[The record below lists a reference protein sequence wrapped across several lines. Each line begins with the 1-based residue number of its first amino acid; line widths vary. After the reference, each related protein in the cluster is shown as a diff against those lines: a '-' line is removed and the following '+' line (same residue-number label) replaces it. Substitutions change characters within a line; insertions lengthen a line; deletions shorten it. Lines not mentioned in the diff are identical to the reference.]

1 MRLTLLAAALFGAAP
16 AFALT
21 LAQPVGCTLGD
32 GCYIQHFV
40 DRDAGPGVIDHACG
54 NASYD
59 AHDGTDFAL
68 PTMAAMLAGVPVLAA
83 APGRIRAV
91 RDGEPDGAA
100 LAGQDVAGK
109 ECGNGVVI
117 DHPDG
122 WQTQYCH
129 LRAGSVQVRP
139 GETVAAGA
147 PLGQIGA
154 SGLADFPHLHLTLRH
169 NGAPVDPFRPVPGEA
184 CSAATGPGL
193 WQTAL
198 PYAPAGLLDA
208 GLAETPPSFAAV
220 KDGLPAPSTLP
231 KSAKSLVLWAY
242 FWGTDAGDRLE
253 LEISGPAGFRFAQ
266 DVTLEKSQQLAFR
279 YAGKRAPGEGF
290 APGLYSAEVRLTRAG
305 KPLGLRRAQ
314 ITLGP

>member
-16 AFALT
+16 AFAFT
-21 LAQPVGCTLGD
+21 LAQPVGCTLGEE
-32 GCYIQHFV
+32 CYIQHFV
-40 DRDAGPGVIDHACG
+40 DRDPGPGVADHACG

-68 PTMAAMLAGVPVLAA
+68 PTMAAMRAGVPVLAA

-198 PYAPAGLLDA
+198 PYAPAGLL
-208 GLAETPPSFAAV
+208 GTGFTETPPSFAEV
-220 KDGLPAPSTLP
+220 KDGLPAPTSLP
-231 KSAKSLVLWAY
+231 TSAKSLVLWAY
-242 FWGTDAGDRLE
+242 FWGTDAGDQLE
-253 LEISGPAGFRFAQ
+253 LEISGPAGFRVSQ
-266 DVTLEKSQQLAFR
+266 RVTLEKSQQLAYR
-279 YAGKRAPGEGF
+279 YAGKRAPGGGF
-290 APGLYSAEVRLTRAG
+290 APGLYRAEVRLTRDGA
-305 KPLGLRRAQ
+305 PLGTRRA
-314 ITLGP
+314 TLTLTP